1 MSNQKS
7 RRERELIYHKLYV
20 PLPFSTPSICSYCGF
35 HASTRDHCPSL
46 SNVISVGTE
55 YLQRHN
61 IPMYLVPACAE
72 CNGLLGNKVL
82 WLFVERKDF
91 IAKRLRKRYGKLL
104 RLPAWETDE
113 IEALGRGLKAMV
125 ATTQDMRMIAVR
137 RVAFAEA
144 P

>member
-1 MSNQKS
+1 
-7 RRERELIYHKLYV
+7 
-20 PLPFSTPSICSYCGF
+20 
-35 HASTRDHCPSL
+35 
-46 SNVISVGTE
+46 
-55 YLQRHN
+55 
-61 IPMYLVPACAE
+61 MYLVPACAE